1 MSDQAVDLGPFPTYD
16 ANETRVSRPARDVSY
31 VVTDAPW
38 KANGRGEE
46 DDAPAVQ
53 KAPAQAGKD
62 GGGIVFV
69 PGGNYVIRDLL
80 VVPSGVELRG
90 VYDVP
95 HHTVGGGSM
104 LHVYPGTKPS
114 VALLARAG
122 LRGLTFN
129 YPEQSAGNWKEYPF
143 LIQGQGD
150 DLYIIDVNCGNPYQL
165 LDLKTKRCDRHYV
178 DYLSGSP
185 LRTGVAVGGGSSDGQ
200 VRNVMFNTHYWTRV
214 VGGNRFF
221 ASSTAR
227 SAFNAVWGY
236 QKENLD
242 ALWVGNCQRELLYQN
257 FAYGSLYG
265 MHFTQQEGRG
275 PEDCIVHGHGTDG
288 SKTGVYFERGTGRI
302 DLVNSEL
309 VSMSSSN
316 KVVIKLGPD
325 FQGVARLI
333 NTMVWGDPSTLAQVD
348 NGALW
353 LLGLHATQY
362 GNGLQI
368 HQGEV
373 TAVDVNYTGRGNR
386 SARPSHLGLAGAK
399 AKATLIGNITQ
410 GELAVSDTSSEGGPQ
425 APKPVLIGNLTR

>member
-1 MSDQAVDLGPFPTYD
+1 
-16 ANETRVSRPARDVSY
+16 
-31 VVTDAPW
+31 
-38 KANGRGEE
+38 
-46 DDAPAVQ
+46 
-53 KAPAQAGKD
+53 
-62 GGGIVFV
+62 
-69 PGGNYVIRDLL
+69 
-80 VVPSGVELRG
+80 
-90 VYDVP
+90 
-95 HHTVGGGSM
+95 M
-104 LHVYPGTKPS
+104 L
-114 VALLARAG
+114 
-122 LRGLTFN
+122 
-129 YPEQSAGNWKEYPF
+129 
-143 LIQGQGD
+143 
-150 DLYIIDVNCGNPYQL
+150 
-165 LDLKTKRCDRHYV
+165 
-178 DYLSGSP
+178 
-185 LRTGVAVGGGSSDGQ
+185 
-200 VRNVMFNTHYWTRV
+200 MFNPTFGSASWAGIASLPAAPPGR
-214 VGGNRFF
+214 RFN
-221 ASSTAR
+221 S
-227 SAFNAVWGY
+227 VWGY

-373 TAVDVNYTGRGNR
+373 TAVNVNYTGRGNR
-386 SARPSHLGLAGAK
+386 SAHPQPSGPG
-399 AKATLIGNITQ
+399 GSQ
-410 GELAVSDTSSEGGPQ
+410 GQGHPHRQ
-425 APKPVLIGNLTR
+425 HHPR